1 MEKIYV
7 YLGSDHVIQQPC
19 FGVRK
24 TTLILSTSREAAISQ
39 ACAHDAA
46 GVLNTYTLDLDQ
58 LSVKAPGQE
67 VLGGFE
73 SYDVVLPR
81 DAEGCFISICSET
94 ALHRLEFADATFVNQ

>member
-1 MEKIYV
+1 M
-7 YLGSDHVIQQPC
+7 GANSFAGGQ
-19 FGVRK
+19 G
-24 TTLILSTSREAAISQ
+24 AA
-39 ACAHDAA
+39 ADAAVCDAVAAELAHDAA

-81 DAEGCFISICSET
+81 DTEGCFISICSET

>member
-24 TTLILSTSREAAISQ
+24 TTLNLSTSREAAISQ

-46 GVLNTYTLDLDQ
+46 GVLNTYTLDLDA

-73 SYDVVLPR
+73 SYDVELPR
-81 DAEGCFISICSET
+81 EADSCCICLCSEA
-94 ALHRLEFADATFVNQ
+94 ALASLVFTDATFVCQ